1 MIVALAVLA
10 DTAVPQH
17 VVPSH
22 SQLHRA
28 ARLATLILLI
38 VGGCA
43 GVALVAFSLYARSQ
57 SIDAVRGAG
66 VMNGLRLA
74 AKLNVAYVAAIG
86 AAALGALA
94 LAYAIVK
101 RQRWALLASVLGSG
115 AGIAAVQYA
124 LTIITKLED
133 PRYVKKSPWVRAA
146 SSVTLVAT
154 IFLALVIVTSL
165 VAFVS
170 QRRAAE

>member
-1 MIVALAVLA
+1 MSAEPS
-10 DTAVPQH
+10 VPDS
-17 VVPSH
+17 VVPPQ

-28 ARLATLILLI
+28 ARLATLALLLI
-38 VGGCA
+38 GGCA
-43 GVALVAFSLYARSQ
+43 GVVLVAYSLYARSQ

-74 AKLNVAYVAAIG
+74 AKLNVAYVAVIG
-86 AAALGALA
+86 AGALGALG
-94 LAYAIVK
+94 LAYAIVQ
-101 RQRWALLASVLGSG
+101 RQRWALLASVCGSG

-133 PRYVKKSPWVRAA
+133 PRYVKKSAWVRAA

-154 IFLALVIVTSL
+154 IFLALVLATSL
-165 VAFVS
+165 VAFAT
-170 QRRAAE
+170 QRRTPRA

>member
-1 MIVALAVLA
+1 VLA
-10 DTAVPQH
+10 QPDVPQQ
-17 VVPSH
+17 VVPPQ

-28 ARLATLILLI
+28 ARLATLVLLI
-38 VGGCA
+38 IGGCA

-74 AKLNVAYVAAIG
+74 AKLNVAYIAVIG
-86 AAALGALA
+86 AGALAALA

-101 RQRWALLASVLGSG
+101 RHRWALLAAVLGSG
-115 AGIAAVQYA
+115 AGIAAAQYA

-154 IFLALVIVTSL
+154 IFLALVIVVSI

-170 QRRAAE
+170 QRRAPKT